1 MSLALSIRR
10 ARASASIFS
19 SAWKFSTRIRRT
31 TSRARVSSRTSA
43 SLRPTSRLT
52 TASDIRPATSSLRAM
67 PEETGYTD
75 ANRGVKHNYPENRSK
90 LAVEAGEK
98 QAKPGAFPGQALDLD
113 AATVGLGEGLHEA
126 EAEPQT
132 PGGRRL
138 RMGDPHVLV
147 EDAGQLLSRDADAIV
162 LDRHLDHSRV
172 VRRRTGRHVDSTA
185 PRRVLHRIGQEV
197 LHHTIQRVRIHLD
210 GRPGRAGGPA
220 EAVAAMLGREQLDV
234 ALQPRVEID
243 RPAGQRAGARGRAV
257 HLFRQ
262 LLGEPLLAQRES
274 RVLHGE
280 PDVQGQLVGPR
291 PRGAWQLGDPLDR
304 DCADDAG
311 PRHERQ
317 RDPAQ
322 RTRSRQLVDAEA
334 GIVEQVQARD
344 RLAAGPRVGGWG
356 LAI

>member
-220 EAVAAMLGREQLDV
+220 EAVAAMLGREQLGV
-234 ALQPRVEID
+234 ALQQRVEID
-243 RPAGQRAGARGRAV
+243 RLGAQLERSPRLDPGEIEQLAHDTAERARLGMEVHQAATRLLRRQGGAKQQLTEALQGGQRRA
-257 HLFRQ
+257 
-262 LLGEPLLAQRES
+262 
-274 RVLHGE
+274 
-280 PDVQGQLVGPR
+280 QLVGDHR
-291 PRGAWQLGDPLDR
+291 EELGL
-304 DCADDAG
+304 
-311 PRHERQ
+311 
-317 RDPAQ
+317 
-322 RTRSRQLVDAEA
+322 
-334 GIVEQVQARD
+334 
-344 RLAAGPRVGGWG
+344 G
-356 LAI
+356 LI

>member
-67 PEETGYTD
+67 HEETGYTD

-132 PGGRRL
+132 PSGRRL

-147 EDAGQLLSRDADAIV
+147 EDAGQLLSRDADAIGP
-162 LDRHLDHSRV
+162 H
-172 VRRRTGRHVDSTA
+172 
-185 PRRVLHRIGQEV
+185 PRRHRP
-197 LHHTIQRVRIHLD
+197 RPPPRPFP
-210 GRPGRAGGPA
+210 GRPAPDRPTRR
-220 EAVAAMLGREQLDV
+220 L
-234 ALQPRVEID
+234 D
-243 RPAGQRAGARGRAV
+243 RPAASTSPHWTGGSSSYDPARPDPPGRPPRACWWPSARGR
-257 HLFRQ
+257 
-262 LLGEPLLAQRES
+262 
-274 RVLHGE
+274 
-280 PDVQGQLVGPR
+280 
-291 PRGAWQLGDPLDR
+291 
-304 DCADDAG
+304 
-311 PRHERQ
+311 RHSP
-317 RDPAQ
+317 PA
-322 RTRSRQLVDAEA
+322 TA
-334 GIVEQVQARD
+334 
-344 RLAAGPRVGGWG
+344 
-356 LAI
+356 